1 MRVVASV
8 QQKLPVDDWPTTNT
22 ARELYGRIDNDA
34 AGIMYWVIAFCSLA
48 GDVLDLRFYQCLSEF
63 RNELLE
69 QTEIAIEN
77 SLVNVEIGETS
88 VDRAAAGARLT
99 EYLSG
104 RIQPRC
110 ASAS

>member
-1 MRVVASV
+1 MCIVASV
-8 QQKLPVDDWPTTNT
+8 QQELPVDDRPTTNT
-22 ARELYGRIDNDA
+22 TRELYGRINDEA
-34 AGIMYWVIAFCSLA
+34 AGVMYRVIAFYRVA
-48 GDVLDLRFYQCLSEF
+48 GYVFDFCFDKCLSEF
-63 RNELLE
+63 PNKSLE

-88 VDRAAAGARLT
+88 VDRAAPGTGLT